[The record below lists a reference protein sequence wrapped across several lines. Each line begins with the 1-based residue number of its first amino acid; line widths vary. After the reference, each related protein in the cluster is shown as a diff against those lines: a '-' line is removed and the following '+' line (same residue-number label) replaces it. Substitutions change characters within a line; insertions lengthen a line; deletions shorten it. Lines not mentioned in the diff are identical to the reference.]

1 MGALRGERDPTGSA
15 RAAASGIQVLARAA
29 LQRSGALFAAGV
41 ESLVNV
47 GFSTRLVADPEAPI
61 VVLSPHLDDAVLNCW
76 TVLSGPEIVLAV
88 NVFADAPPGG
98 FVTEPD
104 LLCGARDSSAHMHE
118 RRAED
123 AEALAL
129 AGRTPI
135 NLPFRDRQYRRIRE
149 PLSLRDVDE
158 QLSHFVEAASVIY
171 APASIGSGHPDHRL
185 VRDLALSA
193 AVQGIGVR
201 LYADVPYAVRFGWPH
216 WVTGLPEDPRLVVD
230 VHWQNLARGVP
241 GVGSVRN
248 ARVVRLTDEQA
259 ARKLAAMRMYRT
271 QFPALDAGPIGM
283 LSNPLIHGFEV
294 FWEVVAGT

>member
-1 MGALRGERDPTGSA
+1 M
-15 RAAASGIQVLARAA
+15 
-29 LQRSGALFAAGV
+29 
-41 ESLVNV
+41 
-47 GFSTRLVADPEAPI
+47 
-61 VVLSPHLDDAVLNCW
+61 
-76 TVLSGPEIVLAV
+76 
-88 NVFADAPPGG
+88 
-98 FVTEPD
+98 
-104 LLCGARDSSAHMHE
+104 HMRE

-129 AGRTPI
+129 AGCAPI
-135 NLPFRDRQYRRIRE
+135 NLPFRDRQYRPIRE

-158 QLSHFVEAASVIY
+158 ELSHSVEAVSVLY
-171 APASIGSGHPDHRL
+171 APASVGSGHPDHRL
-185 VRDLALSA
+185 VRELALSA
-193 AVQGIGVR
+193 AARGIGVH

-230 VHWQNLARGVP
+230 VYWQHLAREVP

-248 ARVVRLTDEQA
+248 ARVVRLTEEQA

-294 FWEVVAGT
+294 FWEVVATP